1 MTEPTKQHIADL
13 RFDPRNAR
21 KHTPRN
27 VGMIGTSLQET
38 GAGRSIVLD
47 KNGVILAGN
56 ATIEAAAAA
65 GFEDVLVVETDGR
78 TIVAVKRTDLEHDS
92 EMATKL
98 ALYDNRTAE
107 FAYWDR
113 DVIQELID
121 EGVDVST
128 MWYDDELDKLLKA
141 DDIDTAFAPDESANK
156 GFKNYTFSLTPDQ
169 YADIDRTINNLVMRG
184 LGDSPDN
191 PHKPGNA
198 LHYLIAMLQQ
208 SADIEDIDVPA

>member
-1 MTEPTKQHIADL
+1 MSDTEKKHISEL

-27 VGMIGTSLQET
+27 VGMIGDSLNET

-47 KNGVILAGN
+47 RDGVILAGN

-65 GFEDVLVVETDGR
+65 GFEQVLVVPTDGR
-78 TIVAVKRTDLEHDS
+78 TLVAVQRTDLVADS
-92 EMATKL
+92 EIATKL

-113 DVIQELID
+113 DVIAALVD
-121 EGVDVST
+121 DGVDLSN
-128 MWYDDELDKLLKA
+128 MWYDDELTQLLDA
-141 DDIDTAFAPDESANK
+141 DDVDDAYAPDESANK
-156 GFKNYTFSLTPDQ
+156 GFKNYTFSLTPEQ
-169 YADIDRTINNLVMRG
+169 YADVDRVISELVKRG

-198 LHYLIAMLQQ
+198 LHYVIAAMTG
-208 SADIEDIDVPA
+208 SSDAAVA